1 MNTDPQTPAQSGPQ
15 GEVED
20 DRPDDQSDEAEET
33 NIDETVVT
41 EGEVDTSKTVYV
53 VDESTSYSLFSNP
66 PNLGDMR
73 QRLFD
78 VQKDVVL
85 SEAEFDLYFPF
96 VDNVWRKDRAAPGAR
111 MTEGTTETY
120 WCRLKSN
127 AAVKNPTPRPIVD
140 GRQQRR
146 KRKREEKTCGMALKI
161 THSEGPVRTV
171 TIARAPNAGDHT
183 HDLEYMDANKRN
195 SGVMD
200 IARREGVRGFL
211 PGSVYWRMCEEPEKM
226 EAAGGKFMKVS
237 DVRNV
242 QYAWRQAHQDVTL
255 KAHAGYNQQRSGPR
269 SRPSA
274 QTNGRNDSGTPAPR
288 AKMHPLQQAPS
299 RTPNS
304 APIQSSV
311 RLPADTLSFPE
322 HARGFLYNYLPDHNR
337 VVRDRKPHVTL
348 TYAMSLDG
356 RIALA
361 ADRQTAISGPETK
374 AMTHFLRSRH
384 DAILVGVNTA
394 ITDNPGLNCRL
405 EGAGGYGGVAG
416 HMQPRP
422 VIIDPRGR
430 LVIHSDM
437 RMLKTVHEGKGRG
450 PWIVVGPGVKLAQSA
465 VQILKGYGGEFLQ
478 INEIHPETGF
488 DWTALFEILY
498 REGIRSV
505 MIEGGG
511 KVLSQLLQPRFSS
524 TIDSVIITIAPTFFG
539 KQGVEVSPGQAEH
552 QDLVENRLC
561 CVSWQPMGSADV
573 VLCGQT
579 SKRTSITSQQAT
591 MLPGIQ
597 EFSRMHPPPQMNG
610 SEVHTP
616 HRAVQTSAVSS
627 SLSSQPL
634 RAPPQPV
641 NSTPLST
648 PTQAQG
654 QSKFSIRR

>member
-1 MNTDPQTPAQSGPQ
+1 MNTDPETPVHPGSQ
-15 GEVED
+15 GDLGHE
-20 DRPDDQSDEAEET
+20 RLDDQSEDAEET
-33 NIDETVVT
+33 NLDETAVT
-41 EGEVDTSKTVYV
+41 EGEAEAGKAVYI
-53 VDESTSYSLFSNP
+53 VDENTDYSLFSNP
-66 PNLGDMR
+66 PDLGSMR
-73 QRLFD
+73 QQLFD
-78 VQKDVVL
+78 VRNEIVL
-85 SEAEFDLYFPF
+85 PQADFDIYFPF
-96 VDNVWRKDRAAPGAR
+96 VDNVWRKDRASTGAR
-111 MTEGTTETY
+111 TTEGMTETY
-120 WCRLKSN
+120 WCRLKGN
-127 AAVKNPTPRPIVD
+127 TAAKHPTPRPLVD

-146 KRKREEKTCGMALKI
+146 KRKREDKTCGMALKI
-161 THSEGPVRTV
+161 THSGGPVKTV
-171 TIARAPNAGDHT
+171 TIARAPNMLGHT

-211 PGSVYWRMCEEPEKM
+211 PGSVFWKMCEEPDKM

-242 QYAWRQAHQDVTL
+242 QYAWRQANQEVAL

-269 SRPSA
+269 SKPPVH
-274 QTNGRNDSGTPAPR
+274 TNGRTDSGTPGPR
-288 AKMHPLQQAPS
+288 AKMQLLQQAPS
-299 RTPNS
+299 RMPN
-304 APIQSSV
+304 AALIPPSV
-311 RLPADTLSFPE
+311 RLPSDTLSYPE
-322 HARGFLYNYLPDHNR
+322 HARGFLYNYLPDHTR
-337 VVRDRKPHVTL
+337 IMKDSKLHVTL

-384 DAILVGVNTA
+384 DAILIGVNTA

-405 EGAGGYGGVAG
+405 EGAGGYGGVPG

-430 LVIHSDM
+430 LVVRADM
-437 RMLKTVHEGKGRG
+437 RMLRAVHEGKGRG

-488 DWTALFEILY
+488 DWAALFDIFY
-498 REGIRSV
+498 REGIRSL

-511 KVLSQLLQPRFSS
+511 RILSQLLQPRFSPI
-524 TIDSVIITIAPTFFG
+524 IDSVIITIAPTFFG

-552 QDLVENRLC
+552 QDLMENRLC
-561 CVSWQPMGSADV
+561 NVSWQPMGSADV
-573 VLCGQT
+573 VLCGQA
-579 SKRTSITSQQAT
+579 SKRAATPAQQPT

-597 EFSRMHPPPQMNG
+597 EFSRMQPPPQLNG
-610 SEVHTP
+610 SDVHTP
-616 HRAVQTSAVSS
+616 HRPVQITTTSSGV
-627 SLSSQPL
+627 SSQPL
-634 RAPPQPV
+634 RAPPQPA
-641 NSTPLST
+641 NSAPLST